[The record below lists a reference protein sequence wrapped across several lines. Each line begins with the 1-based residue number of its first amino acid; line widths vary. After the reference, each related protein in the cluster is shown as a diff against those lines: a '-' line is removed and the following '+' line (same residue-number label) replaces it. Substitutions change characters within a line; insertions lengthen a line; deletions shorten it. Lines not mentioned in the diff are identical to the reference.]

1 MRRSHVLAAL
11 IVTCVA
17 ALAPVGAQTYPVKT
31 VRIIVP
37 SSAGGTLD
45 FVVRPIAQKMSES
58 LKQSFIVDNRA
69 GANGIIGLDLTAKA
83 PPDGYTILFAASGH
97 FGTSVAINAKLPFD
111 VIKDFA
117 PIVLLVE
124 APLYLMVHSSFPA
137 RTVKE
142 YVALAKAKPGEITYM
157 SSGVG
162 GIFHFLMEQLSTSAD
177 VKLLH
182 VPYKGNGPAAAAL
195 LGGQVMSGFDVM
207 QNALQHVRSGRLR
220 VLAVVAEKRTKIAP
234 EFPTFA
240 EAGFPDVEGSAWY
253 ALFAP
258 ANTPRDIVMTLNA
271 EAIKALAAP
280 EIRQAFEPA
289 GLEVAG
295 SSPERLADQIRRD
308 IDRYTKI
315 AREANIRAE

>member
-11 IVTCVA
+11 IMTCVA
-17 ALAPVGAQTYPVKT
+17 GVAPVGAQTYPVKT

-45 FVVRPIAQKMSES
+45 FVVRPVAQKMSES
-58 LKQSFIVDNRA
+58 LKQQFIIDNRA

-83 PPDGYTILFAASGH
+83 PPDGYTILFGASGH
-97 FGTSVAINAKLPFD
+97 FATNVAINAKLPFD

-117 PIVLLVE
+117 PIIRLVE
-124 APLYLMVHSSFPA
+124 APLYLMVHPSLPA

-142 YVALAKAKPGEITYM
+142 FIALAKAKPGEITYM

-162 GIFHFLMEQLSTSAD
+162 GIFHFLMEELSTSAD

-195 LGGQVMSGFDVM
+195 LAGQVMSGFDVM
-207 QNALQHVRSGRLR
+207 LNALPHVRSGRLR
-220 VLAVVAEKRTKIAP
+220 VLAVVAERRSQIAP

-240 EAGFPDVEGSAWY
+240 EAGLPDVEGGAWY
-253 ALFAP
+253 GLFAP

-280 EIRQAFEPA
+280 EIRQAFEPV
-289 GLEVAG
+289 GLEVVG
-295 SSPERLADQIRRD
+295 SSPEQFAATMRSD
-308 IDRYTKI
+308 IDRYVKI
-315 AREANIRAE
+315 ARQANIRAE

>member
-11 IVTCVA
+11 IMAYA
-17 ALAPVGAQTYPVKT
+17 AAVVPVGAQTYPVKT
-31 VRIIVP
+31 VRVIVP

-58 LKQSFIVDNRA
+58 LKQSFIIDNRA

-83 PPDGYTILFAASGH
+83 APDGYTILFGASGH

-117 PIVLLVE
+117 PIILLVE
-124 APLYLMVHSSFPA
+124 APLYLMVYPSLPA

-142 YVALAKAKPGEITYM
+142 YIALAKAKPGQITYM

-162 GIFHFLMEQLSTSAD
+162 GLFHFLMEELSASAG

-195 LGGQVMSGFDVM
+195 LAGQVMSGFDVM
-207 QNALQHVRSGRLR
+207 HNALQHVRSGRLR
-220 VLAVVAEKRTKIAP
+220 VLAVVAEKRTQIAP

-240 EAGFPDVEGSAWY
+240 EAGFPDVEGGAWY

-280 EIRQAFEPA
+280 EIRRAFEPA
-289 GLEVAG
+289 GLEVVG
-295 SSPERLADQIRRD
+295 SSPEQLAATMRRD
-308 IDRYTKI
+308 IDRYVKI
-315 AREANIRAE
+315 ARQENIRAD